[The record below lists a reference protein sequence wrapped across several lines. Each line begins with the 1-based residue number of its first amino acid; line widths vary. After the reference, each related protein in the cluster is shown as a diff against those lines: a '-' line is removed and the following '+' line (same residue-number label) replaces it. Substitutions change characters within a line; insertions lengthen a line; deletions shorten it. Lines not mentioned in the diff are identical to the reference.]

1 MKAEIPEKCTLCGGD
16 FEIDGKRA
24 IYPYP
29 EKENLCLTCFTKKLN
44 LQPQERIA
52 HGILAGVKLTVKPLI
67 GNDKSQ
73 AEAREYFTNGQEEI
87 NKGLE
92 LIPDRL
98 RIRLATAEDVNR
110 FKIFHGLAPEVP
122 RIGEVLIE
130 AEYSDPKE
138 FLSEFNVI
146 TKTQLSICLLKKE
159 HVFLKSVYSFSKVDN
174 MGFQGIIVHPI
185 PMPEIYASLGINIH
199 PDDKEEITKIIKKIN
214 CLDSNTLNSIR
225 LVGNRL
231 LRSSH
236 NLLSEDTLIDLCIA
250 MEALFLGGEYQRS
263 DLGMGQVIGL
273 ACSMLIGKDNT
284 ERTEIKK
291 TIWSGFKL
299 RNKVVHGYDIDENIR
314 KSINEILQDFKD
326 YLIRSILKLL

>member
-1 MKAEIPEKCTLCGGD
+1 MKEEIPDKCTLCGGD

-29 EKENLCLTCFTKKLN
+29 EKEYLCLTCFIKETN
-44 LQPQERIA
+44 LQPHERIA

-73 AEAREYFTNGQEEI
+73 AEAREYFKKGQEEI

-98 RIRLATAEDVNR
+98 RIRLATPEDVKR
-110 FKIFHGLAPEVP
+110 FTNHGHFPFVSNVP

-130 AEYSDPKE
+130 AEYSDTSE
-138 FLSEFNVI
+138 YLSDFNVI

-174 MGFQGIIVHPI
+174 RPRHFIIQHPI
-185 PMPEIYASLGINIH
+185 PMPEIFASQGIHIH
-199 PDDKEEITKIIKKIN
+199 PDDKEEITNIINKIN
-214 CLDSNTLNSIR
+214 CLDSNTINSIR
-225 LVGNRL
+225 LAGDRL

-236 NLLSEDTLIDLCIA
+236 NLSSEDTLIDLCIA
-250 MEALFLGGEYQRS
+250 FEALFLQGKRYRAP
-263 DLGMGQVIGL
+263 MGQVIGL
-273 ACSMLIGKDNT
+273 ACSMLLGKENT
-284 ERTEIKK
+284 ERIEIRK
-291 TIWSGFKL
+291 TIESGFDI
-299 RNKVVHGYDIDENIR
+299 RNKVVHGHDIDENLR
-314 KSINEILQDFKD
+314 KSINEILQDFKN
-326 YLIRSILKLL
+326 YLSRSILKLL

>member
-1 MKAEIPEKCTLCGGD
+1 MVKRLNTNEI
-16 FEIDGKRA
+16 
-24 IYPYP
+24 
-29 EKENLCLTCFTKKLN
+29 N
-44 LQPQERIA
+44 LQPEERIA
-52 HGILAGVKLTVKPLI
+52 HGILAGVKLTVRPLI

-73 AEAREYFTNGQEEI
+73 AEAREYFTKGQEEI

-92 LIPDRL
+92 LIPNRL
-98 RIRLATAEDVNR
+98 RIRLASAEDVKR
-110 FKIFHGLAPEVP
+110 FTNFGHFPFLRRVP

-130 AEYSDPKE
+130 AEYSDTKD

-159 HVFLKSVYSFSKVDN
+159 HVFLRSVYSFSKVDN
-174 MGFQGIIVHPI
+174 IGFQGIIVHPI
-185 PMPEIYASLGINIH
+185 PIPEIYASHGIHIH

-225 LVGNRL
+225 LAGDRL

-236 NLLSEDTLIDLCIA
+236 NILSEDILIDLCIA

-263 DLGMGQVIGL
+263 DIGMGQVIGL

-299 RNKVVHGYDIDENIR
+299 RNKVVHGHDIDENIR
-314 KSINEILQDFKD
+314 KSINEILQDFRD
-326 YLIRSILKLL
+326 NLSRSILKLL